1 MKPIQDLTGTGT
13 ASAVSHLA
21 RRLAPDSSG
30 PGRVLAAVDR
40 LADFSWPDPAL
51 DAVQRVVRS
60 LPLGPLRDGL
70 HGRWL
75 GHPLHPV
82 LVQVPIGAWLS
93 AAVLD
98 LLPARKGATV
108 LVGLGLAGA
117 GPAALAGWV
126 DWAELRREQQRVGV
140 VHAVANVTG
149 VALYG
154 ASLVAR
160 IRGQRLRG
168 RTLGFAGLA
177 VVSAGGALGG
187 HLAYRQ
193 AAGANHAEGV
203 GDRVGPGWHALGSV
217 AEFPVGEPVRRMLGE
232 VPVVVVRDSAGD
244 VHVLAERCSHL
255 GGPLSQGAV
264 VDGCVR
270 CPWHGSTF
278 RLADGWNVQGPATAP
293 QPVFPTRVVDGQVEA
308 SRPTKD

>member
-1 MKPIQDLTGTGT
+1 MKPIQDLTGAGA

-21 RRLAPDSSG
+21 RRLAPDGSG
-30 PGRVLAAVDR
+30 PGRVLSAVDR
-40 LADFSWPDPAL
+40 LAGSSWPDPAL

-126 DWAELRREQQRVGV
+126 DWAELRREQQRVGA

-149 VALYG
+149 VALYA

-160 IRGQRLRG
+160 IRGRRLRG
-168 RTLGFAGLA
+168 RALGFAGLA

-203 GDRVGPGWHALGSV
+203 ADRVAPGWHALGPV

-232 VPVVVVRDSAGD
+232 VPVVIVRDGAGD

-270 CPWHGSTF
+270 CPWHGSVF
-278 RLADGWNVQGPATAP
+278 RLSDGWNVQGPATAP
-293 QPVFPTRVVDGQVEA
+293 QPVFPTRVVNGQVEA
-308 SRPTKD
+308 SRPVEN